1 MTCTFRSVSPYYG
14 RIVISAKFIYVYL
27 NLNFLKTL
35 KNKGSLHLA
44 ICISPVKLFSQSE
57 FTGPE

>member
-44 ICISPVKLFSQSE
+44 ICISPVKLFSQSS
-57 FTGPE
+57 